1 MAAAWLDVRPA
12 TRMVPGQG
20 WDVIL
25 HPPRMTVVG
34 CDSWTTMRALMAW
47 GGPPC
52 HVGGRWLHGGGLP
65 AFAGGAK
72 ELMDGRDVTP
82 ATSKPLEGV
91 GVRPSDAPVS
101 HRGWMG
107 WDSLPSPGGQKEW

>member
-47 GGPPC
+47 GGTPMPR
-52 HVGGRWLHGGGLP
+52 GGKMIAWGWGPHATNGMGLP

-91 GVRPSDAPVS
+91 GV
-101 HRGWMG
+101 
-107 WDSLPSPGGQKEW
+107 